1 MPNMS
6 FTTELWPSST
16 GCLTKCVFTGWATKN
31 VGNRMRQYGTEHSV
45 MCLICSTVE
54 NGLS

>member
-16 GCLTKCVFTGWATKN
+16 GYLTKCVFTGWATKN